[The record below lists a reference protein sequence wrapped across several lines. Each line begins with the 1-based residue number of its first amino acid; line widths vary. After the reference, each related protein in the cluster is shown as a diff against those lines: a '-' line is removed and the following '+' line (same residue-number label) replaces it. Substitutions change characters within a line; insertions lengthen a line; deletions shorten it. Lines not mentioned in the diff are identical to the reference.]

1 MSSEEKK
8 AYTQKRLQEGKP
20 LFKKENGVKI
30 LGKAHKDGTI
40 EIAPGLSPE
49 KREQVKR
56 HEEQHGKD
64 MAEGRLDYN
73 KDWIRWGNNQFKRTP
88 DKKVVYK
95 GKKYIEG
102 HPILPWEA
110 AANKAENRV
119 S

>member
-1 MSSEEKK
+1 
-8 AYTQKRLQEGKP
+8 
-20 LFKKENGVKI
+20 
-30 LGKAHKDGTI
+30 
-40 EIAPGLSPE
+40 
-49 KREQVKR
+49 
-56 HEEQHGKD
+56 